1 MSFLLDSDS
10 KKSKNKNSKTN
21 LKDAI
26 NVDAGELLKSENEKK
41 LRKQLI
47 QKKYKSIAKFYNNYK
62 FIDYSNPRNKKIL
75 TRQMNDIINIVDKN
89 LKEASELSDNTS
101 YRLLLVGIITFK
113 HLTKEK
119 FIEVNNDL
127 IKLHKLGE
135 DLGFDRTFMSAL
147 ERVINEENELGV

>member
-1 MSFLLDSDS
+1 MDSLITIFIICIFIYFIMSFLLDSDS

-26 NVDAGELLKSENEKK
+26 NVDAGELLKSENKKK

-89 LKEASELSDNTS
+89 LK
-101 YRLLLVGIITFK
+101 
-113 HLTKEK
+113 
-119 FIEVNNDL
+119 
-127 IKLHKLGE
+127 
-135 DLGFDRTFMSAL
+135 
-147 ERVINEENELGV
+147 

>member
-135 DLGFDRTFMSAL
+135 DLEFDRTFMSAL